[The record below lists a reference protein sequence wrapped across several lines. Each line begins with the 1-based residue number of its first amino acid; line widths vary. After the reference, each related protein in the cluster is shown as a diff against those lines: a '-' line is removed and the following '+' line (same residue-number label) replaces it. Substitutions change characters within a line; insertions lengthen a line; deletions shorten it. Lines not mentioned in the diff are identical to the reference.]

1 MVGEIEIQGIMD
13 FLSTISIG
21 LIPSEAVAIII
32 TLVIL
37 LFIVKMDKNKGIIG
51 FAPLSILMFGLG
63 FNINI
68 IYIIIGA
75 IAFTIYLFVGATY
88 TTQETTG

>member
-13 FLSTISIG
+13 FLSTINIG

-32 TLVIL
+32 TLIIL
-37 LFIVKMDKNKGIIG
+37 LFIVKMDKNKGIMG

-68 IYIIIGA
+68 IYILIGT
-75 IAFTIYLFVGATY
+75 IAFTIYLFIGATY
-88 TTQETTG
+88 TIETTG